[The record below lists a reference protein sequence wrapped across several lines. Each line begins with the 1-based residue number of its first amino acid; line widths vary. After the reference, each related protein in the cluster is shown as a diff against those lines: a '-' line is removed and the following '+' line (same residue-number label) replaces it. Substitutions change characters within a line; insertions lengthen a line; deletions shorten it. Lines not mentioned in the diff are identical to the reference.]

1 MRDGLWLMPSNIC
14 ELKTLFIYVKYNID
28 GTFSMITNYKK
39 NAVRN
44 NNTMCYSRSLLHN
57 HGGERRINKNSI
69 RNNYIYPDSIAI
81 NSLDI
86 ADGLKK
92 LLTKYG
98 FTLNELL
105 NMPSSE
111 LAEFLGID
119 KYVAQIVGRAA
130 KKLSNIDK
138 ANDELQTKNCV
149 TF

>member
-1 MRDGLWLMPSNIC
+1 
-14 ELKTLFIYVKYNID
+14 
-28 GTFSMITNYKK
+28 MITNYKR

-44 NNTMCYSRSLLHN
+44 NTMRYSRSLLHN
-57 HGGERRINKNSI
+57 HGGERSINDSI
-69 RNNYIYPDSIAI
+69 RNIYFYPDSIAI

-105 NMPSSE
+105 NIPSSE
-111 LAEFLGID
+111 LAEFLSID
-119 KYVAQIVGRAA
+119 KYVAQIIGRSAT
-130 KKLSNIDK
+130 KLSNIDK
-138 ANDELQTKNCV
+138 ASDEFQTKNCV

>member
-1 MRDGLWLMPSNIC
+1 M
-14 ELKTLFIYVKYNID
+14 T
-28 GTFSMITNYKK
+28 TNYKT

-44 NNTMCYSRSLLHN
+44 NTMRYSRSLFHN
-57 HGGERRINKNSI
+57 HEGRRSINNNSI
-69 RNNYIYPDSIAI
+69 RKNYFCPDSIAI

-98 FTLNELL
+98 VTLNELL

-111 LAEFLGID
+111 LAKFLGID
-119 KYVAQIVGRAA
+119 KYVAQIIGHAA
-130 KKLSNIDK
+130 TKLVNIDK

>member
-1 MRDGLWLMPSNIC
+1 M
-14 ELKTLFIYVKYNID
+14 LFIYVKYHID
-28 GTFSMITNYKK
+28 STISMITNYNR

-44 NNTMCYSRSLLHN
+44 NTMRYSHSLLHN
-57 HGGERRINKNSI
+57 HGDERNINNNSI
-69 RNNYIYPDSIAI
+69 RNIYFYPDSIAI

-105 NMPSSE
+105 NVPSSE
-111 LAEFLGID
+111 IAEFLGID
-119 KYVAQIVGRAA
+119 KYVAQIIGRAA
-130 KKLSNIDK
+130 TKLSNIDK
-138 ANDELQTKNCV
+138 ASDESQTKNCV

>member
-1 MRDGLWLMPSNIC
+1 
-14 ELKTLFIYVKYNID
+14 
-28 GTFSMITNYKK
+28 MITNYKR

-44 NNTMCYSRSLLHN
+44 NTMRYSRSLLHN
-57 HGGERRINKNSI
+57 HGGKRSINNNSI
-69 RNNYIYPDSIAI
+69 RNAYFYPDSIAI
-81 NSLDI
+81 NFLDI
-86 ADGLKK
+86 VDGLKK

-119 KYVAQIVGRAA
+119 KYVAQIIGRSAT
-130 KKLSNIDK
+130 KLSNIDK
-138 ANDELQTKNCV
+138 ASDELQTKNCV

>member
-1 MRDGLWLMPSNIC
+1 
-14 ELKTLFIYVKYNID
+14 
-28 GTFSMITNYKK
+28 MITNYKR

-44 NNTMCYSRSLLHN
+44 NTMRYSRSLLHN
-57 HGGERRINKNSI
+57 HGGERSINSNSNKNI
-69 RNNYIYPDSIAI
+69 YIYSDNIAI

-86 ADGLKK
+86 ADGLKE

-105 NMPSSE
+105 NMPSSG

-119 KYVAQIVGRAA
+119 KYVAQIIGSAA
-130 KKLSNIDK
+130 MKLSKIDK
-138 ANDELQTKNCV
+138 VSYELQTKNYI